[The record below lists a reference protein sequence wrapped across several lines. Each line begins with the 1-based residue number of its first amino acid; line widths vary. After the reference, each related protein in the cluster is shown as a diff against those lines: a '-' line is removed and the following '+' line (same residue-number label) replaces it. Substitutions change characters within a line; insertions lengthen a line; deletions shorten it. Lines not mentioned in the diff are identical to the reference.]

1 MLVISDI
8 KVLRATVKAWR
19 QEGHTVAFVPTMG
32 NLHQGHLKLVDEA
45 RQRADK
51 VIVSIF
57 VNPMQF
63 GANEDLA
70 KYPRTLAEDCAG
82 LTDHQADAVF
92 TPTPELIYPKGLEV
106 QTAVD
111 VPFIGDNHCG
121 ASRPGHFRGV
131 STIVTKLFNL
141 VQPDIA
147 LFGKKDYQQ
156 LAVIRALT
164 IDLSFPIEIIGIDTE
179 RAADGLALS
188 SRNGYLS
195 AEQRAT
201 APLIY
206 QQLRWLAEQI
216 RGQQGTSDFRA
227 LEQQVRETLGQAGF
241 RPDYVNICQRHNLEL
256 ANDLSSPLVILLA
269 AYLGTTRLIDN
280 LEV

>member
-92 TPTPELIYPKGLEV
+92 TPTPELIYPKGLDV

-131 STIVTKLFNL
+131 CTIVTTLFN
-141 VQPDIA
+141 
-147 LFGKKDYQQ
+147 
-156 LAVIRALT
+156 
-164 IDLSFPIEIIGIDTE
+164 
-179 RAADGLALS
+179 
-188 SRNGYLS
+188 
-195 AEQRAT
+195 
-201 APLIY
+201 
-206 QQLRWLAEQI
+206 
-216 RGQQGTSDFRA
+216 
-227 LEQQVRETLGQAGF
+227 
-241 RPDYVNICQRHNLEL
+241 
-256 ANDLSSPLVILLA
+256 
-269 AYLGTTRLIDN
+269 
-280 LEV
+280 

>member
-19 QEGHTVAFVPTMG
+19 QEGHSIAFVPTMG

-206 QQLRWLAEQI
+206 QQLQWLAQQI
-216 RGQQGTSDFRA
+216 RDQAASDFRV
-227 LEQQVRETLGQAGF
+227 LEQQVRETLSQAGF

-256 ANDLSSPLVILLA
+256 ANDMSSPLVILLA

>member
-195 AEQRAT
+195 PEQRAT

-206 QQLRWLAEQI
+206 QQLQWLAQQI
-216 RGQQGTSDFRA
+216 RDEGASNFRA
-227 LEQQVRETLGQAGF
+227 LEQQVRETLSQAGF

-256 ANDLSSPLVILLA
+256 AKDSKSPLVILLA

>member
-51 VIVSIF
+51 VVVSIF

-206 QQLRWLAEQI
+206 QQLQWLAQQI
-216 RGQQGTSDFRA
+216 RDQGATDFRA
-227 LEQQVRETLGQAGF
+227 LEQQVRETLSQAGF

-256 ANDLSSPLVILLA
+256 ANDSKSPLVILLA

>member
-1 MLVISDI
+1 MLLISDI

-51 VIVSIF
+51 VVVSIF

-164 IDLSFPIEIIGIDTE
+164 TDLSFPIEIIGIDTE
-179 RAADGLALS
+179 RATDGLALS

-206 QQLRWLAEQI
+206 QQLQWLALQI
-216 RGQQGTSDFRA
+216 RDQGASDFRA
-227 LEQQVRETLGQAGF
+227 LEQQVRETLSQAGF

>member
-19 QEGHTVAFVPTMG
+19 QEGHSIAFVPTMG

-51 VIVSIF
+51 VVVSIF

-206 QQLRWLAEQI
+206 QQLQWLAQQI
-216 RGQQGTSDFRA
+216 RDHGATDFRA
-227 LEQQVRETLGQAGF
+227 LEQQVRETLSQAGF

-256 ANDLSSPLVILLA
+256 ANDSKSPLVILLA

>member
-19 QEGHTVAFVPTMG
+19 QEGHSIAFVPTMG

-206 QQLRWLAEQI
+206 QQLQWLAQQI
-216 RGQQGTSDFRA
+216 RDQAASDFRA
-227 LEQQVRETLGQAGF
+227 LEQQVRETLSQAGF

-256 ANDLSSPLVILLA
+256 ANDMSSPLVILLA

>member
-19 QEGHTVAFVPTMG
+19 QEGHSIAFVPTMG

-92 TPTPELIYPKGLEV
+92 TPTPELIYPKGLDV

-111 VPFIGDNHCG
+111 VPFIGDKHCG

-206 QQLRWLAEQI
+206 QQLQWLAQQI
-216 RGQQGTSDFRA
+216 RDQGAIDFRS
-227 LEQQVRETLGQAGF
+227 LEQQVRETLSQAGF

>member
-19 QEGHTVAFVPTMG
+19 QEGHSIAFVPTMG

-92 TPTPELIYPKGLEV
+92 TPTPELIYPKGLDV

-206 QQLRWLAEQI
+206 QQLQWLAQQI
-216 RGQQGTSDFRA
+216 RDQAASDFRA
-227 LEQQVRETLGQAGF
+227 LEQQVRETLSQAGF

-256 ANDLSSPLVILLA
+256 ANDMSSPLVILLA

>member
-51 VIVSIF
+51 VVVSIF

-206 QQLRWLAEQI
+206 QQLQWLAQQI
-216 RGQQGTSDFRA
+216 RDQAASDFRA
-227 LEQQVRETLGQAGF
+227 LEQQVRETLSQAGF

-256 ANDLSSPLVILLA
+256 ANDMSSPLVILLA

>member
-51 VIVSIF
+51 VVVSIF

-206 QQLRWLAEQI
+206 QQLQWLAQQI
-216 RGQQGTSDFRA
+216 RDQAATDFRA
-227 LEQQVRETLGQAGF
+227 LEQQVRETLSQAGF

-256 ANDLSSPLVILLA
+256 ANDSKSPLVILLA

>member
-51 VIVSIF
+51 VVVSIF

-164 IDLSFPIEIIGIDTE
+164 TDLSFPIEIIGIDTE

-206 QQLRWLAEQI
+206 QQLQWLALQI
-216 RGQQGTSDFRA
+216 RDQGASDFRA
-227 LEQQVRETLGQAGF
+227 LEQQVRETLSQAGF

>member
-19 QEGHTVAFVPTMG
+19 QEGHSIAFVPTMG

-195 AEQRAT
+195 EEQRAT

-206 QQLRWLAEQI
+206 QQLQWLAQQI
-216 RGQQGTSDFRA
+216 RDQGAIDFRA
-227 LEQQVRETLGQAGF
+227 LEQQVRETLSQAGF